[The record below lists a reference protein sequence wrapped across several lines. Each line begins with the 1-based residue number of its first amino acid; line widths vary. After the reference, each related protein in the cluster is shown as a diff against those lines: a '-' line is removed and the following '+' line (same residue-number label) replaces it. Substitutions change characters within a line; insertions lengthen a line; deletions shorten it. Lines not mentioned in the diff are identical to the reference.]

1 MLKFP
6 FEGLGYQFEAIEFM
20 DCLRSSRVESEI
32 MPLDESLS
40 IMKTLD
46 MLRKQW
52 GLKYPMDYSV
62 CEE

>member
-1 MLKFP
+1 
-6 FEGLGYQFEAIEFM
+6 M
-20 DCLRSSRVESEI
+20 DCLRSGRVESEI

-52 GLKYPMDYSV
+52 GLKYPMD
-62 CEE
+62 

>member
-20 DCLRSSRVESEI
+20 NCLRAGQIESSV
-32 MPLDESLS
+32 MPLDESPS

-46 MLRKQW
+46 ALRKQW